1 MQNNRQIEIGIVLY
15 PNAQMATVLGLTDM
29 FALAGKI
36 AARNDTGTAPALR
49 LTHWQWLESKQCM
62 ARVYDSL
69 PAETGTPVVL
79 ILPPSLEEPISAQA
93 AVPYRDWLIAEHKAG
108 VTLASVCAGA
118 FLLAETGLLAGRP
131 ITTHWH
137 YAEKFSARFP
147 DIHLDVDH
155 LIIDS
160 DDIVTA
166 GGIMAWTDLGL
177 RLVDRYLGAAVMID
191 TARTLLVD
199 PPGRQ
204 QRYYSAF
211 APRLCHGDSAV
222 LAVQNWLEETG
233 AKDNSLADMAERAG
247 MGERTFLRRFRKATG
262 MTTTD
267 YIQRLRVGRA
277 REMLQATSSPI
288 DTIAWNVGYS
298 DTAAF
303 RKVFVRIV
311 GLTPGDYRRRF
322 NAGQR
327 ANTAIEASH
336 E

>member
-1 MQNNRQIEIGIVLY
+1 MQKKKQIEIGIVLY
-15 PNAQMATVLGLTDM
+15 PHAQMATVLGLTDL
-29 FALAGKI
+29 FALADKI
-36 AARNDTGTAPALR
+36 ANRHGSDAGPMLR
-49 LTHWQWLESKQCM
+49 LTHWQWDDSEKSL
-62 ARVYDSL
+62 ARVYDSV
-69 PAETGTPVVL
+69 PSETGTPAVL

-93 AVPYRDWLIAEHKAG
+93 AAPYRDWLIARHKAG

-118 FLLAETGLLAGRP
+118 FLLAETGLLAGRA

-137 YAEKFSARFP
+137 YAEKFSTRFP
-147 DIHLDVDH
+147 DIRLDVDH

-211 APRLCHGDSAV
+211 APRLCHGDDAI
-222 LAVQNWLEETG
+222 LAVQHWLEETG
-233 AKDNSLADMAERAG
+233 TKDNSLADMAQHAG

-277 REMLQATSSPI
+277 REMLQSTSAPI
-288 DTIAWNVGYS
+288 DTIAWHVGYS
-298 DTAAF
+298 DPAAF
-303 RKVFVRIV
+303 RKVFVRVV

-322 NAGQR
+322 NTGPHSNR
-327 ANTAIEASH
+327 VS
-336 E
+336 